1 MNQESWLAE
10 VDEGR
15 REAGR
20 LGEERGGGEP
30 ESTFYFRFDIF
41 VCFSILTFTFFF
53 LSVRVTVFVTSY
65 GLKTNREGV
74 EMLPNFNNKNVTL
87 S

>member
-1 MNQESWLAE
+1 MNQESWLEAE

-30 ESTFYFRFDIF
+30 ESTFNFLFDIF
-41 VCFSILTFTFFF
+41 VCFRFLTFTSFFCLF
-53 LSVRVTVFVTSY
+53 ESQCV
-65 GLKTNREGV
+65 
-74 EMLPNFNNKNVTL
+74 
-87 S
+87 

>member
-1 MNQESWLAE
+1 MNQESWLGAE

-30 ESTFYFRFDIF
+30 ESTFNFLFHIF
-41 VCFSILTFTFFF
+41 VCFRFLTFTFFF
-53 LSVRVTVFVTSY
+53 LSV
-65 GLKTNREGV
+65 
-74 EMLPNFNNKNVTL
+74 
-87 S
+87 